1 MKQIQTT
8 GLLVLLCL
16 LYSSAFAG
24 NFLNEGF
31 SKQKTEI
38 NATASQFAN
47 KNFEQNTDSIA
58 PIKYF
63 ERGFR
68 SFIESGFNVDDEGNY
83 KWPKLNLIQT
93 FQFKPGL
100 MLGIGV
106 GLQNNHIYRDHYL
119 FPFFVAFRAQSSYPK
134 VVEPFFSF

>member
-47 KNFEQNTDSIA
+47 KDFE
-58 PIKYF
+58 
-63 ERGFR
+63 
-68 SFIESGFNVDDEGNY
+68 
-83 KWPKLNLIQT
+83 
-93 FQFKPGL
+93 
-100 MLGIGV
+100 
-106 GLQNNHIYRDHYL
+106 
-119 FPFFVAFRAQSSYPK
+119 
-134 VVEPFFSF
+134 